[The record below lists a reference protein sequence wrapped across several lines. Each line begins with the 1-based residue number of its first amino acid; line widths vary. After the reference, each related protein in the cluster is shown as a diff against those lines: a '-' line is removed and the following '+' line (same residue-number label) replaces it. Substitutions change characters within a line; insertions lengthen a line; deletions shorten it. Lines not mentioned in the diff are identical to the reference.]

1 MGERGVGRKLR
12 SGSSRGVLAAL
23 VLAGGGL
30 SAGARANVAAPDSTG
45 RAERCLVLPE
55 AYPRFHVRA
64 GGPVA
69 ARVYPLLAVRV
80 VFAGET
86 GNPVGT
92 VFGEAGLGL
101 DEVRTLLMQVD
112 DFFYD
117 NSAGLVQFAP
127 SFTEVLTLPKTRAA
141 YGSDYTQLV
150 GDAKL
155 AAQAA
160 GLDPGRFDFT
170 VVFAPL
176 AEFPYGGV
184 SGGEW
189 IHINGAFTAN
199 LLAHELG
206 HSFGM
211 GHSGTWASNT
221 SDPLAANGSRNEYG
235 NPFDPMGNGHDAPQ
249 HFSAIWKERAGWW
262 PDEAVARATTSGTTR
277 IYRYDHFQAEGVR
290 ALVAP
295 AGNGTEYWVSVA
307 RNPSANDFEI
317 HAAPRDGVLIQR
329 LDTTR
334 PGLEVPEL
342 IRPMFEAAENTDFL
356 EARFVPGMSLVD
368 ATNRVKITVMAIG
381 GASPEE
387 WADVQVEHGY
397 APALAFTLAPADATV
412 AAGTT
417 LTLRAVTDVAA
428 TYQWRFNG
436 APLAGETAATLTIAN
451 AAVSRSG
458 GYAVDATAGGV
469 TLASREATVVVT
481 EAPLITFASADQAVP
496 EIESN
501 YATYHGFRTVGR
513 RPLTG
518 RWRRDGVETFRTAL
532 QANGAYTGTWI
543 EGGEA
548 NDSLTYFDSQVS
560 VGWMTP
566 VQAGFY
572 AYAESN
578 TAGTVESIPLTLG
591 LRSHKKFVGDV
602 VQVGSDIVHPNGNVY
617 DQLLLTGRAAT
628 FRADAGQVTRCS
640 FIDLNDD
647 IVQVE
652 FSGRGNLTIR
662 LDGFSGPARPV
673 RYRQA
678 VDYMKGHATIVVVG
692 ADRTTNVSVFSVG
705 RKNAVD
711 PSLFPEGQAYDGVA
725 DLQAIGVQSAT
736 GEFGGIRAG
745 NTDLWGAQGW
755 TGINATRV
763 AFFGP
768 VRIGNLS
775 AQGAAEPMLR
785 LEAGALIEIAGGD
798 LAQENEKAIHLD
810 GGVSV
815 QPIAGET
822 SGGEARPAQVLRGT
836 YRNDRR

>member
-1 MGERGVGRKLR
+1 MA
-12 SGSSRGVLAAL
+12 LAA
-23 VLAGGGL
+23 VLC
-30 SAGARANVAAPDSTG
+30 GALTGVAKANIAAPGSPTG
-45 RAERCLVLPE
+45 DGRCLVLPE
-55 AYPRFHVRA
+55 AYQRFNVRA

-69 ARVYPLLAVRV
+69 PRIYPLLAVRV

-92 VFGEAGLGL
+92 VFGETGLGE
-101 DEVRTLLMQVD
+101 DEVRTVMLQVD
-112 DFFYD
+112 DFFYE

-127 SFTEVLTLPKTRAA
+127 TFTGVLTLPKTKAA
-141 YGSDYTQLV
+141 YGNDYTLLV

-155 AAQAA
+155 AAKAA
-160 GLDPGRFDFT
+160 GFDPEGFDFT
-170 VVFAPL
+170 VIFAPL

-199 LLAHELG
+199 LVAHELG

-221 SDPLAANGSRNEYG
+221 SDPIGASGSRNEYG

-262 PDEAVARATTSGTTR
+262 PDEAVTRATTTGTTR
-277 IYRYDHFQAEGVR
+277 VYRYDHFQADGVR
-290 ALVAP
+290 ALVVP
-295 AGNGTEYWVSVA
+295 AGNGIEYWVSVA
-307 RNPSANDFEI
+307 RNQSADDFEI

-329 LDTTR
+329 LDTLR

-356 EARFVPGMSLVD
+356 DARFVPGMSVVD
-368 ATNRVKITVMAIG
+368 AANGVKITVVEIG
-381 GASPEE
+381 GTSPDE
-387 WADVQVEHGY
+387 WADVKVERDYVPG
-397 APALAFTLAPADATV
+397 LGFTLAPGDATI
-412 AAGTT
+412 AAGAT

-436 APLAGETAATLTIAN
+436 TPLAGETGATLTIAN
-451 AAVSRSG
+451 AQVSRSG
-458 GYAVDATAGGV
+458 GYTVDATAGGA
-469 TLASREATVVVT
+469 TLRSREASVVVT
-481 EAPLITFASADQAVP
+481 DAPVITFASADQAVP

-501 YATYHGFRTVGR
+501 FATYHGFRTVGR
-513 RPLTG
+513 RPTTG
-518 RWRRDGVETFRTAL
+518 RWRRDGVEVFRATW
-532 QANGAYTGTWI
+532 QTNGAYSGMWV
-543 EGGEA
+543 EDGET
-548 NDSLTYFDSQVS
+548 NGNLTFFDSQVS
-560 VGWMTP
+560 LGWMTP
-566 VQAGFY
+566 GQAGFY
-572 AYAESN
+572 AYAETN
-578 TAGTVESIPLTLG
+578 AAGAVESIPLTIG
-591 LRSHKKFVGDV
+591 LRTHKKFVGDV
-602 VQVGSDIVHPNGNVY
+602 VEVGSDIFHPNGNVY

-662 LDGFSGPARPV
+662 LDAFSEPARPV
-673 RYRQA
+673 RYRQD
-678 VDYMKGHATIVVVG
+678 VDYVKGHATIVIVG

-705 RKNAVD
+705 RANAFD
-711 PSLFPEGQAYDGVA
+711 QSLFPEGQAYDGVA
-725 DLQAIGVQSAT
+725 DIQAIGVQSLT
-736 GEFGGIRAG
+736 GEFGGIYAA
-745 NTDLWGAQGW
+745 NTEFWGVQGW

-763 AFFGP
+763 TFLGP

-775 AQGAAEPMLR
+775 AREAAEPMLR
-785 LEAGALIEIAGGD
+785 MEERADDVQVAGGD
-798 LAQENEKAIHLD
+798 LWQENGKAIHLD
-810 GGVSV
+810 GGISLL
-815 QPIAGET
+815 GTHGTT

-836 YRNDRR
+836 YRYDRR